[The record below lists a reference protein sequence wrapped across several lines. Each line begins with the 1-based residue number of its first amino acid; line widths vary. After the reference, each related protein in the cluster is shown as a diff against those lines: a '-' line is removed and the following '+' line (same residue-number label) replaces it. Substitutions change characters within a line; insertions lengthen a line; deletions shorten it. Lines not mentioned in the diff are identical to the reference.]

1 MKRIYLIVLGVLYSA
16 VVFGQQKPIFSQY
29 SFNPLAIN
37 PAFAGS
43 QDQFSASALYRSQW
57 VNLEG
62 APTTSTLTANSGI
75 GGKRIGLGFVLS
87 NDQIGVHSDLAL
99 YVSYAFR
106 IKFKDGA
113 LAMGLQA
120 GFNNLKSD
128 FTKLTLQN
136 INDPNLTGVFA
147 KFNPNFGAGVFY
159 DKGPFYAGLS
169 VPYLINSK
177 FFSTGEIDFSE
188 AQSKRYYFL
197 IVGRLFNVNNWLD
210 IKPETLIRWQEGAPL
225 GIDLNLKFIVDKKI
239 ALGGSY
245 RSGDAFITT
254 FELQL
259 NDNLRLG
266 YAYEATLSSI
276 RYFSRGSHEFMVNYR
291 INIPGLNRRLNC
303 PTYF

>member
-1 MKRIYLIVLGVLYSA
+1 MLALSA
-16 VVFGQQKPIFSQY
+16 VTVFAQQKPIFSQY
-29 SFNPLAIN
+29 AFNPLAIN

-106 IKFKDGA
+106 IKFADGA
-113 LAMGLQA
+113 LALGLQA

-128 FTKLTLQN
+128 FTQLKLQN
-136 INDPNLTGVFA
+136 INDPNLSGIFA

-159 DKGPFYAGLS
+159 DRGPFYAGLS

-177 FFSTGEIDFSE
+177 FFTGDEVDFST
-188 AQSKRYYFL
+188 ARSKRYYFL
-197 IVGRLFNVNNWLD
+197 VAGRLFNINNWLD
-210 IKPETLIRWQEGAPL
+210 IKPETLIRFQEGAPL
-225 GIDLNLKFIVDKKI
+225 GVDLNLKFILDKRI

-291 INIPGLNRRLNC
+291 INIPGLNRRQNC

>member
-1 MKRIYLIVLGVLYSA
+1 MKRTLIGLITLLLA
-16 VVFGQQKPIFSQY
+16 LNTLAQQKPIFSQY
-29 SFNPLAIN
+29 GFNPLAIN

-62 APTTSTLTANSGI
+62 APTTSTLTANTGI
-75 GGKRIGLGFVLS
+75 RGKRIGLGFIIA
-87 NDQIGVHSDLAL
+87 NDQIGVHSDLSL
-99 YVSYAFR
+99 YLSYAFR

-113 LAMGLQA
+113 LALGLQA
-120 GFNNLKSD
+120 GFNYLKSD
-128 FTKLTLQN
+128 FSKLLLQN
-136 INDPNLTGVFA
+136 INDPNLSGLFS

-159 DKGPFYAGLS
+159 DRGPFYAGFS

-177 FFSTGEIDFSE
+177 FFSNEMDFSE
-188 AQSKRYYFL
+188 AKSKRYYFFV
-197 IVGRLFNVNNWLD
+197 VGRLFKLNNRFEM
-210 IKPETLIRWQEGAPL
+210 KPETLVRYQEGAPL
-225 GIDLNLKFIVDKKI
+225 GIDLNLKFILDKKI
-239 ALGGSY
+239 ALGGSF

-266 YAYEATLSSI
+266 YAYEATFSSI

-291 INIPGLNRRLNC
+291 INIQGLNKRQNC